1 LEFWLPY
8 GVTDVAVAIPDE
20 NLIGFLAPLEEST
33 SQNIDEILPAALQH
47 RTSKG
52 TLLEAASRAKKTVIA
67 FNGRS
72 VACTS
77 TANLLA
83 EQLLQHGVQRV
94 ELLEGAPDPTLP
106 RSRLASGD
114 SHPQALPPPTKHDSR
129 ASPVVK
135 VGQLEDGSEILL
147 NETFANADIKCI
159 VANVAI
165 NPFWGYSGGPNFV
178 IPELASEKTIKAC
191 LAPSLRA
198 ERLPGILSGNPM
210 HEALLR
216 ASQTTRV
223 DFATHVLERP
233 DGKVAGAFAGDFIET
248 FEHAC
253 TLAAKIFR
261 PPLRRKADIVISS
274 AGGAPWDR
282 SLYEASLS
290 LVMAASVCKDQGVI
304 ILVAECSD
312 GLGAFPSGRMT
323 GSELKARLAH
333 ARRFFSLDILLEY
346 SFRKVTGER
355 RVYLVSTLPEH
366 QASSC
371 QLLDAK
377 SVRSALERAI
387 RHAGKDATIALLPY
401 GSHTA
406 PMLE

>member
-20 NLIGFLAPLEEST
+20 NLLGFLAPLEGST
-33 SQNIDEILPAALQH
+33 NQGLDEIISAALV
-47 RTSKG
+47 RMRDGNLFDS
-52 TLLEAASRAKKTVIA
+52 ASRAKKTVIA

-72 VACTS
+72 TACTS
-77 TANLLA
+77 AADLLA
-83 EQLLQHGVQRV
+83 EKLLREGVQGV
-94 ELLEGAPDPTLP
+94 ELLEGAPDPTLQ
-106 RSRLASGD
+106 RSGLGSAD
-114 SHPQALPPPTKHDSR
+114 SHPQALCQRTRHDCR

-135 VGQLEDGSEILL
+135 VGQLDDGSEILL
-147 NETFANADIKCI
+147 NENFANADIKCV

-165 NPFWGYSGGPNFV
+165 NPFWGYGGGPNFM
-178 IPELASEKTIKAC
+178 IPGLASEKTVKAC
-191 LAPSLRA
+191 LAPSLRS
-198 ERLPGILSGNPM
+198 EKSPGTLAGNPM

-223 DFATHVLERP
+223 DFAIHLVERP
-233 DGKVAGAFAGDFIET
+233 DGKVAGGFAGDFMET
-248 FEHAC
+248 FQRAC
-253 TLAAKIFR
+253 ALAAKTFR
-261 PPLRRKADIVISS
+261 PPLRRKADIVILS
-274 AGGAPWDR
+274 AGGVPWDR
-282 SLYEASLS
+282 SFFEASLS
-290 LVMAASVCKDQGVI
+290 LVMAANICKDQGIV

-312 GLGAFPSGRMT
+312 GLGELPSAGLT

-333 ARRFFSLDILLEY
+333 ARKFFSLGMLLEY
-346 SFRKVTGER
+346 SFRKVTGEH

-387 RHAGKDATIALLPY
+387 RHAGKDAKIALLPY

-406 PMLE
+406 PILE

>member
-20 NLIGFLAPLEEST
+20 NLLGFLAPLEDST
-33 SQNIDEILPAALQH
+33 SQNLDEILPAGLGY
-47 RTSKG
+47 TSGG
-52 TLLEAASRAKKTVIA
+52 TLLEGASRAKKTVIA
-67 FNGRS
+67 FDGRS
-72 VACTS
+72 IACTS
-77 TANLLA
+77 AANLLA
-83 EQLLQHGVQRV
+83 EQLLRQGVQGV
-94 ELLEGAPDPTLP
+94 ELLEGAPDPTLQ
-106 RSRLASGD
+106 RSGLGSSDNRA
-114 SHPQALPPPTKHDSR
+114 QALCLRNRHDAR

-147 NETFANADIKCI
+147 NETFANADIKCV

-178 IPELASEKTIKAC
+178 IPGLASEKTIKAC
-191 LAPSLRA
+191 LAPSLKT
-198 ERLPGILSGNPM
+198 ERLPGTLAGNPM
-210 HEALLR
+210 HETLLR

-223 DFATHVLERP
+223 DFAIHLLERP
-233 DGKVAGAFAGDFIET
+233 DGKVAGAFAGDFTET
-248 FEHAC
+248 FQHAC

-274 AGGAPWDR
+274 AGGVPWDR
-282 SLYEASLS
+282 SLFEASLS
-290 LVMAASVCKDQGVI
+290 LVMAESICKDQGIV

-312 GLGAFPSGRMT
+312 GLGEFPSGGLT

-333 ARRFFSLDILLEY
+333 ARKFFSLDMLLEF

>member
-20 NLIGFLAPLEEST
+20 NLLGFLAPLEDST
-33 SQNIDEILPAALQH
+33 GQNLDEILPAALV
-47 RTSKG
+47 RTSG
-52 TLLEAASRAKKTVIA
+52 VTLLERASRAKKMVIA

-72 VACTS
+72 TACTS
-77 TANLLA
+77 AANLLA
-83 EQLLQHGVQRV
+83 EQLLRQGGQGV
-94 ELLEGAPDPTLP
+94 ELLEGAPDPTQQ
-106 RSRLASGD
+106 RSGLASAD
-114 SHPQALPPPTKHDSR
+114 SHTETLCPRTRHDNR

-147 NETFANADIKCI
+147 NETFANAEVKCV

-165 NPFWGYSGGPNFV
+165 NPFWGYSGGPNFL
-178 IPELASEKTIKAC
+178 ITELASEKTIKAC
-191 LAPSLRA
+191 LVPSLRT
-198 ERLPGILSGNPM
+198 ERLPGALAGNPM
-210 HEALLR
+210 HETLLR

-223 DFATHVLERP
+223 DFAIHLLERP
-233 DGKVAGAFAGDFIET
+233 DGKVAGAFAGDFMET
-248 FEHAC
+248 FQHAC
-253 TLAAKIFR
+253 TVAAKIFR

-274 AGGAPWDR
+274 AGGVPWDR
-282 SLYEASLS
+282 SLFEASLS
-290 LVMAASVCKDQGVI
+290 LVMAANICKDQGII

-312 GLGAFPSGRMT
+312 GLGGFPSGGLT

-333 ARRFFSLDILLEY
+333 VRKFFSLDMLLEY

-371 QLLDAK
+371 QLLHAK

-406 PMLE
+406 PILE

>member
-20 NLIGFLAPLEEST
+20 NLLGFLAPLDDST
-33 SQNIDEILPAALQH
+33 SQNLDEIFPAALQH
-47 RTSKG
+47 QTQEG
-52 TLLEAASRAKKTVIA
+52 TFLEVASRAKRTVIA
-67 FNGRS
+67 FDGRS
-72 VACTS
+72 IACTS
-77 TANLLA
+77 ATNLLSKR
-83 EQLLQHGVQRV
+83 LLERGVQKV
-94 ELLEGAPDPTLP
+94 ELLEGAPDPTVP
-106 RSRLASGD
+106 RSGSASAVSNAQTLA
-114 SHPQALPPPTKHDSR
+114 PLTKHDGR
-129 ASPVVK
+129 TSPVVK
-135 VGQLEDGSEILL
+135 VGQLQDGSEILL

-159 VANVAI
+159 VAKVAI
-165 NPFWGYSGGPNFV
+165 NPFWGYSGGPDFL
-178 IPELASEKTIKAC
+178 IPGLASEKTIKAC
-191 LAPSLRA
+191 LAPSLRT
-198 ERLPGILSGNPM
+198 ERLPGILAGNPM
-210 HEALLR
+210 HETLLH

-223 DFATHVLERP
+223 DLGIHLLERP
-233 DGKVAGAFAGDFIET
+233 NGKIAGAFAGDFMET
-248 FEHAC
+248 FQQAC

-274 AGGAPWDR
+274 AGGTPWDC
-282 SLYEASLS
+282 SLFEASLS
-290 LVMAASVCKDQGVI
+290 LVMAANICKDHGII

-312 GLGAFPSGRMT
+312 GLGELPSGGLR

-333 ARRFFSLDILLEY
+333 ARRFFSPEMLLEY

-371 QLLDAK
+371 ELLDAK
-377 SVRSALERAI
+377 SVRSALERAM
-387 RHAGKDATIALLPY
+387 RHVGKDATIALLPY

>member
-8 GVTDVAVAIPDE
+8 GVTEVAVAVPDE
-20 NLIGFLAPLEEST
+20 NLLGFLVPLDDST
-33 SQNIDEILPAALQH
+33 SQNLDQILAAALQH
-47 RTSKG
+47 QTGERS
-52 TLLEAASRAKKTVIA
+52 LLEAASHAQKTVIA

-72 VACTS
+72 AACTS

-83 EQLLQHGVQRV
+83 EQFLRHGVQSV
-94 ELLEGAPDPTLP
+94 QLLEGAPDPTLP
-106 RSRLASGD
+106 RSGGASAD
-114 SHPQALPPPTKHDSR
+114 SFTKAAPLPTKHDPR
-129 ASPVVK
+129 APAVVK

-159 VANVAI
+159 VANVGI
-165 NPFWGYSGGPNFV
+165 NPFWGYSGGPNFL
-178 IPELASEKTIKAC
+178 IPGLASEKSIKAC
-191 LAPSLRA
+191 LAPSLKA
-198 ERLPGILSGNPM
+198 ERLPGVLSGNPM

-223 DFATHVLERP
+223 DFGIHLLERP
-233 DGKVAGAFAGDFIET
+233 DGRVAGAFAGDFMGT
-248 FEHAC
+248 FEQAC
-253 TLAAKIFR
+253 ALAAKIFR

-274 AGGAPWDR
+274 AGGAAWDR
-282 SLYEASLS
+282 SLFEASLS
-290 LVMAASVCKDQGVI
+290 VVLAADICKDHGII
-304 ILVAECSD
+304 ILVAECSS
-312 GLGAFPSGRMT
+312 GLGGFPSGGLT

-333 ARRFFSLDILLEY
+333 ARRFFSVDMLLEY
-346 SFRKVTGER
+346 SFRKVSAEH

-371 QLLDAK
+371 ELLDAK

-387 RHAGKDATIALLPY
+387 RHTGKDARIALVPY

-406 PMLE
+406 PIVE